1 MAVRNGTQGGGESS
15 AVTTPGF
22 FTSNALE
29 AFRLSERLHMATLV
43 ESATAGLRSENAL
56 LKGQISSLAAAQEKA
71 AAETKRGLDT
81 MAAAQADNA
90 KQAKVALEAQAAN
103 FNAYFSSDQYFE
115 RMGESLDR
123 RAAKKAVS
131 ENAAPK

>member
-1 MAVRNGTQGGGESS
+1 
-15 AVTTPGF
+15 
-22 FTSNALE
+22 
-29 AFRLSERLHMATLV
+29 MATLV

-56 LKGQISSLAAAQEKA
+56 LKGQISSLAA
-71 AAETKRGLDT
+71 ETKRGLDT

-90 KQAKVALEAQAAN
+90 KQAKVALDAQAAN

-115 RMGESLDR
+115 RMGDSLDR